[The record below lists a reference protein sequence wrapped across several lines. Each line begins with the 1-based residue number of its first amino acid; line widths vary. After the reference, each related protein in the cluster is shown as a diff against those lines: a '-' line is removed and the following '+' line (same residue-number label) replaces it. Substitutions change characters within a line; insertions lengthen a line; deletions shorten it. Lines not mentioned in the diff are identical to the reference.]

1 MLAQAREPSCF
12 HITSANWEECQIYR
26 SIFLSLVAW
35 FKWGAYLKC
44 HMFCKGSWH
53 ATPTKRK
60 VLKSLAPFFGTFMC
74 LGSQNYKN
82 LRNFC
87 LTALPIVRCQSFPR
101 LSPLWSI
108 CFCERLDQPPDKISR
123 KENSLHVY
131 HNYFSS
137 LLSSPH

>member
-87 LTALPIVRCQSFPR
+87 LTALCAVNLFPDSVRFGVFVFAIDLINHLTRFIVKKTRYM
-101 LSPLWSI
+101 SI
-108 CFCERLDQPPDKISR
+108 TIILV
-123 KENSLHVY
+123 HY
-131 HNYFSS
+131 
-137 LLSSPH
+137 

>member
-60 VLKSLAPFFGTFMC
+60 VLKSLAPFLELLCAWEVKTIKTCVIFVLLHYRLCAVNLFPDSVRFGVFVFAKD
-74 LGSQNYKN
+74 LINH
-82 LRNFC
+82 
-87 LTALPIVRCQSFPR
+87 LTRFLEKKTRYM
-101 LSPLWSI
+101 SI
-108 CFCERLDQPPDKISR
+108 TIILV
-123 KENSLHVY
+123 HY
-131 HNYFSS
+131 
-137 LLSSPH
+137 